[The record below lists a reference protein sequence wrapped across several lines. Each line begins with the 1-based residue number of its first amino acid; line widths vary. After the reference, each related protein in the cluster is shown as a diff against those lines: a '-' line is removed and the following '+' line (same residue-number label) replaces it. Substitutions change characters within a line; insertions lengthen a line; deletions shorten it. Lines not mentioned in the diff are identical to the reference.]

1 MKDDNLKSKLEG
13 VKIPLNCTFLQ
24 TKKTT
29 SEIFLVFPWL
39 QHNCKMQSI
48 QKTYVASINA

>member
-13 VKIPLNCTFLQ
+13 AKIPLNSTFLQ